1 MVVLLKKLPKKLPKK
16 KQQMNKVRHYESNT
30 PKEYTEKEADL
41 IANNIAAVAVAFFM
55 FLVMCL
61 GILFV

>member
-1 MVVLLKKLPKKLPKK
+1 MVVLPKKLPKK

-30 PKEYTEKEADL
+30 PKEYTEEEADL
-41 IANNIAAVAVAFFM
+41 IANNIAAVAFFM